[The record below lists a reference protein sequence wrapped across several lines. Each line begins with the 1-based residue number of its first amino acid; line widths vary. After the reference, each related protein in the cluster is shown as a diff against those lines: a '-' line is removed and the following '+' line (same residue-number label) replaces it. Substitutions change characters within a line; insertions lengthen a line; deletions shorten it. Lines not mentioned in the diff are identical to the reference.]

1 MAAGMGEKKKRSRD
15 ESYIESTAKFNR
27 RRGILGRYIR
37 FPDSRLGMLCARR
50 GRESGRERVK
60 ARARERKSV
69 RATTMIK
76 RRGIYACA
84 RNITLISPRTLHP
97 REGTRERGVCEDRW
111 QGVSPGQRRAA
122 QSRVA
127 RTVNSVQFRSDIRA
141 TSDLRADR
149 PASVCRTEIPYQ
161 GNRPRVETGGRAI
174 GVATRRRHA
183 CRHDGKKG
191 CVVLLRHVRFST
203 AGLIP
208 VPNVDARCP

>member
-1 MAAGMGEKKKRSRD
+1 
-15 ESYIESTAKFNR
+15 
-27 RRGILGRYIR
+27 
-37 FPDSRLGMLCARR
+37 MLCARG

-69 RATTMIK
+69 RATTTIK

-127 RTVNSVQFRSDIRA
+127 RTVSSVQFRSDIRA

-149 PASVCRTEIPYQ
+149 PASVCRTEIVSLIK
-161 GNRPRVETGGRAI
+161 GIGRVSRPAAARSASRRA
-174 GVATRRRHA
+174 GDTPVVTM
-183 CRHDGKKG
+183 GKKDAWFFYDTF
-191 CVVLLRHVRFST
+191 VFPRRDWFLS
-203 AGLIP
+203 
-208 VPNVDARCP
+208 PNVDARCP